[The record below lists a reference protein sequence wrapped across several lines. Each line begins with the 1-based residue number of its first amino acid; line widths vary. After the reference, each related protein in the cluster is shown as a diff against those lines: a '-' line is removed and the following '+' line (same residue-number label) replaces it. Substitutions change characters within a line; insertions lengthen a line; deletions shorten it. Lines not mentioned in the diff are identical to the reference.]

1 MTIDRMV
8 QEKADAYRNN
18 PAALQKNY
26 QMNQDLLDL
35 LALQKIKSEKDAAA
49 RELQMSMEQ
58 NPQTIAEQRGVE
70 AVDRTKDDLV
80 KQVGGVAA
88 QRQRQQQQNIQ
99 RAAAGAPPAR
109 QQMTGVAGQPAPNM
123 RMQSG
128 GIVSFAGPDGSE
140 VKAKTPKELL
150 EEAGYTPER
159 FAALSEEEKQNVLQT
174 INAKRGAT
182 RLASDVG
189 APFAAAVDMAGFVP
203 RMVADAADVGAR
215 ALGLRD
221 AAAEPFIETK
231 TPAYDALRRIDQRN
245 QPVDMSRLQPPVN
258 TASMVAQDMRQPNA
272 MGGRPPAG
280 TGGLP
285 DNLPPLG
292 PDPFAPAGAPTIDRA
307 TKVSEAG
314 LPAAGKVA
322 FQRMP
327 EMARVRTDQEAQS
340 DFLKKMQEQDPALAR
355 QEQRDSAAQFFD
367 RSGIASK
374 YGDMQRR
381 QRELSE
387 RGAASRK
394 DNRFYD
400 LLSRAGGQGALANIG
415 RAASDMR
422 RGDRMQ
428 DQLDL
433 ANELAIEEKGLA
445 ADIDVAKSSL
455 ASGDK
460 AAELTSAEKRTAAKG
475 RSDLLN
481 NQATNLT
488 QEALG
493 VLKAD
498 IANIGEVAARRR
510 DMITVRTANMSAQV
524 KENIANFNGKIT
536 TDTNNVRRL
545 VAKVSSASDI
555 NTALGRIN
563 SSMAGIKANVAEQ
576 LTDKLA
582 SDTNYLALQAE
593 DLKNMKD
600 GKPTNNAAKYRAQLQ
615 KLYDDIAQNAINEL
629 QGQREVLAG
638 KYSALTADIG
648 NTSLGQTRTI
658 SPSP

>member
-1 MTIDRMV
+1 M
-8 QEKADAYRNN
+8 
-18 PAALQKNY
+18 
-26 QMNQDLLDL
+26 
-35 LALQKIKSEKDAAA
+35 
-49 RELQMSMEQ
+49 
-58 NPQTIAEQRGVE
+58 
-70 AVDRTKDDLV
+70 
-80 KQVGGVAA
+80 
-88 QRQRQQQQNIQ
+88 
-99 RAAAGAPPAR
+99 
-109 QQMTGVAGQPAPNM
+109 
-123 RMQSG
+123 
-128 GIVSFAGPDGSE
+128 
-140 VKAKTPKELL
+140 
-150 EEAGYTPER
+150 
-159 FAALSEEEKQNVLQT
+159 QT

-415 RAASDMR
+415 RCFRYAPR
-422 RGDRMQ
+422 
-428 DQLDL
+428 
-433 ANELAIEEKGLA
+433 
-445 ADIDVAKSSL
+445 
-455 ASGDK
+455 
-460 AAELTSAEKRTAAKG
+460 
-475 RSDLLN
+475 
-481 NQATNLT
+481 
-488 QEALG
+488 
-493 VLKAD
+493 
-498 IANIGEVAARRR
+498 
-510 DMITVRTANMSAQV
+510 
-524 KENIANFNGKIT
+524 
-536 TDTNNVRRL
+536 
-545 VAKVSSASDI
+545 
-555 NTALGRIN
+555 
-563 SSMAGIKANVAEQ
+563 
-576 LTDKLA
+576 
-582 SDTNYLALQAE
+582 
-593 DLKNMKD
+593 
-600 GKPTNNAAKYRAQLQ
+600 
-615 KLYDDIAQNAINEL
+615 
-629 QGQREVLAG
+629 
-638 KYSALTADIG
+638 
-648 NTSLGQTRTI
+648 
-658 SPSP
+658 

>member
-99 RAAAGAPPAR
+99 RAAAGAPPAGA
-109 QQMTGVAGQPAPNM
+109 QMTGVAGQSAPNM

-128 GIVSFAGPDGSE
+128 GIVSFANGDKVE
-140 VKAKTPKELL
+140 AKPMTPAELL
-150 EEAGYTPER
+150 AGVNYEGGVEAFKKEDPATQQR
-159 FAALSEEEKQNVLQT
+159 ILST
-174 INAKRGAT
+174 INSQRSSRRPGITDLGVSYLIDAIQAPLVGSVNV
-182 RLASDVG
+182 ASDFLRGIGVMG
-189 APFAAAVDMAGFVP
+189 PGQKGLMEQPLTTISDRTREKMNDP
-203 RMVADAADVGAR
+203 RV
-215 ALGLRD
+215 
-221 AAAEPFIETK
+221 
-231 TPAYDALRRIDQRN
+231 
-245 QPVDMSRLQPPVN
+245 QPVDMSRLQSPVN

-307 TKVSEAG
+307 TKVSEVG
-314 LPAAGKVA
+314 IPAAGKVA

-327 EMARVRTDQEAQS
+327 EMARVRTEQAAQS
-340 DFLKKMQEQDPALAR
+340 DFLKKMQEQDRNVAR
-355 QEQRDSAAQFFD
+355 QEQRDSAAQFLD

-387 RGAASRK
+387 RGAASRE

-415 RAASDMR
+415 VTGCR
-422 RGDRMQ
+422 
-428 DQLDL
+428 
-433 ANELAIEEKGLA
+433 
-445 ADIDVAKSSL
+445 
-455 ASGDK
+455 
-460 AAELTSAEKRTAAKG
+460 
-475 RSDLLN
+475 
-481 NQATNLT
+481 TNLI
-488 QEALG
+488 L
-493 VLKAD
+493 L
-498 IANIGEVAARRR
+498 
-510 DMITVRTANMSAQV
+510 
-524 KENIANFNGKIT
+524 
-536 TDTNNVRRL
+536 TN
-545 VAKVSSASDI
+545 
-555 NTALGRIN
+555 
-563 SSMAGIKANVAEQ
+563 
-576 LTDKLA
+576 
-582 SDTNYLALQAE
+582 
-593 DLKNMKD
+593 
-600 GKPTNNAAKYRAQLQ
+600 
-615 KLYDDIAQNAINEL
+615 
-629 QGQREVLAG
+629 
-638 KYSALTADIG
+638 
-648 NTSLGQTRTI
+648 
-658 SPSP
+658 

>member
-1 MTIDRMV
+1 
-8 QEKADAYRNN
+8 YRNN

-70 AVDRTKDDLV
+70 AVERTKDDLV

-128 GIVSFAGPDGSE
+128 GIVSFANGDKVE
-140 VKAKTPKELL
+140 AKTA
-150 EEAGYTPER
+150 EEVLAEVGYTPDK
-159 FAALSEEEKQNVLQT
+159 FAALDPAGQQRVLNT
-174 INAKRGAT
+174 INARRENLRPGVMAQIAAFAGDVLSAPVRMGVGLTANALREIGVLDPAT
-182 RLASDVG
+182 KAIGEDD
-189 APFAAAVDMAGFVP
+189 PFLFTNQTA
-203 RMVADAADVGAR
+203 AR
-215 ALGLRD
+215 AKNPRL
-221 AAAEPFIETK
+221 
-231 TPAYDALRRIDQRN
+231 
-245 QPVDMSRLQPPVN
+245 QPVSMSRLQPPPFD
-258 TASMVAQDMRQPNA
+258 TASAVAQDMRQPNA
-272 MGGRPPAG
+272 MGGQPPVGQPPAN
-280 TGGLP
+280 
-285 DNLPPLG
+285 NLPALG
-292 PDPFAPAGAPTIDRA
+292 PDPFAPTRAPTIDVA
-307 TKVSEAG
+307 QKVSEAG
-314 LPAAGKVA
+314 IPTADKVS
-322 FQRMP
+322 FERMP
-327 EMARVRTDQEAQS
+327 EMARVRFDQAAQS
-340 DFLKKMQEQDPALAR
+340 NFLRDMQEQNRNVAR
-355 QEQRDSAAQFFD
+355 QQQRDSAAQFLD

-387 RGAASRK
+387 RNAASRK

-400 LLSRAGGQGALANIG
+400 LLARAGGQGALANIG
-415 RAASDMR
+415 RAAADMR
-422 RGDRMQ
+422 QGDRMQ

-433 ANELAIEEKGLA
+433 ANELAIEQKGLT
-445 ADIDVAKSSL
+445 ADIDVAKSALS
-455 ASGDK
+455 SGDK
-460 AAELTSAEKRTAAKG
+460 AAELTSAEKRTAAKA

-493 VLKAD
+493 VLRAS

-510 DMITVRTANMSAQV
+510 DMITLRTANMNAAV
-524 KENIANFNGKIT
+524 KENIANFNGRIT

-545 VAKVSSASDI
+545 VARVQSASDI
-555 NTALGRIN
+555 NTALGRVN
-563 SSMAGIKANVAEQ
+563 SSIAGIKADVAVQ
-576 LTDKLA
+576 LKDKLA
-582 SDTNYLALQAE
+582 NDLTYLDLQAE
-593 DLKNMKD
+593 DAKNMKA
-600 GKPTNNAAKYRAQLQ
+600 GKPTNNAAKYRAQIQRL
-615 KLYDDIAQNAINEL
+615 LNDIAQNAISEL
-629 QGQREVLAG
+629 EAQREVLAG

-648 NTSLGQTRTI
+648 NTSLGQTRITP
-658 SPSP
+658 PSP

>member
-1 MTIDRMV
+1 MR
-8 QEKADAYRNN
+8 
-18 PAALQKNY
+18 
-26 QMNQDLLDL
+26 
-35 LALQKIKSEKDAAA
+35 A
-49 RELQMSMEQ
+49 R
-58 NPQTIAEQRGVE
+58 
-70 AVDRTKDDLV
+70 
-80 KQVGGVAA
+80 
-88 QRQRQQQQNIQ
+88 
-99 RAAAGAPPAR
+99 
-109 QQMTGVAGQPAPNM
+109 
-123 RMQSG
+123 
-128 GIVSFAGPDGSE
+128 
-140 VKAKTPKELL
+140 
-150 EEAGYTPER
+150 
-159 FAALSEEEKQNVLQT
+159 
-174 INAKRGAT
+174 
-182 RLASDVG
+182 
-189 APFAAAVDMAGFVP
+189 
-203 RMVADAADVGAR
+203 
-215 ALGLRD
+215 
-221 AAAEPFIETK
+221 
-231 TPAYDALRRIDQRN
+231 
-245 QPVDMSRLQPPVN
+245 
-258 TASMVAQDMRQPNA
+258 
-272 MGGRPPAG
+272 PAG
-280 TGGLP
+280 KITGS
-285 DNLPPLG
+285 
-292 PDPFAPAGAPTIDRA
+292 TI
-307 TKVSEAG
+307 
-314 LPAAGKVA
+314 
-322 FQRMP
+322 F
-327 EMARVRTDQEAQS
+327 
-340 DFLKKMQEQDPALAR
+340 
-355 QEQRDSAAQFFD
+355 
-367 RSGIASK
+367 
-374 YGDMQRR
+374 
-381 QRELSE
+381 
-387 RGAASRK
+387 
-394 DNRFYD
+394 
-400 LLSRAGGQGALANIG
+400 SRAGGQGALVNIG

-638 KYSALTADIG
+638 KYSV
-648 NTSLGQTRTI
+648 NSRYR
-658 SPSP
+658 